1 MKKLPSERI
10 AILEKEQKDIMAK
23 MGRLKEK
30 MEQNKLKIRK
40 LRKSQAYKHE
50 EQARIFR
57 EGIEARIENVKRENG
72 KI

>member
-1 MKKLPSERI
+1 MGKLPSERI

-30 MEQNKLKIRK
+30 MEQNRLKIRK
-40 LRKSQAYKHE
+40 LRKSQAYKRE
-50 EQARIFR
+50 EQACIFR
-57 EGIEARIENVKRENG
+57 EGIEARIENVKMENG

>member
-30 MEQNKLKIRK
+30 MEQNKLKICK
-40 LRKSQAYKHE
+40 LRKSQAYKRE